1 MSDESRETRFA
12 PLVRAVSAVSRRC
25 LIGAVAI
32 AAALALPTSAAAQTT
47 YTVDA
52 RDPGPGINVWDP
64 VEVEAEQGDTV
75 SWEFDEATQG
85 HNLFLARPDDQVLH
99 LSAPPLCPGDH
110 PTFGGICPPGS
121 PAIDYDQFDADG
133 VYTYFCTIHGGDAEG
148 NGMAGNVLVGDIEP
162 PPGPLPNPTDPPGP
176 PWETGDN
183 KRPELT
189 GLKARGIRHG
199 ARLRFMLS
207 EPGKVKVAFKRSG
220 KTRYRGALRKLKA
233 GKVKRS
239 VRHKSLYSGR
249 YKVILTAVDE
259 AGNRSSPRSASVRV
273 RG

>member
-1 MSDESRETRFA
+1 M
-12 PLVRAVSAVSRRC
+12 SRRC

-32 AAALALPTSAAAQTT
+32 VAALALPVGAAAQTT
-47 YTVDA
+47 HTVDA
-52 RDPGPGINVWDP
+52 RDLSGGTINVFDP
-64 VEVEAEQGDTV
+64 AEVEAEQGDTV
-75 SWEFDEATQG
+75 SWEFDEATLN
-85 HNLFLARPDDQVLH
+85 HNLFLALPDEQIVN
-99 LSAPPLCPGDH
+99 LSGPVCPGG
-110 PTFGGICPPGS
+110 FCPPGS
-121 PAIDYDQFDADG
+121 PAIDYDEFDADG
-133 VYTYFCTIHGGDAEG
+133 VYTYFCTLHGGDAEG

-183 KRPELT
+183 ERPELT
-189 GLKARGIRHG
+189 GLKASGIRHG

-220 KTRYRGALRKLKA
+220 KTRYRGTLRKLKA

-239 VRHKSLYSGR
+239 VRHKSLNSGR

-259 AGNRSSPRSASVRV
+259 AGNSSRPRSASVRV
-273 RG
+273 KG